1 MTPTRR
7 FRFLEREGDSHP
19 LAFTFDAERLTGPET
34 VIRTFG

>member
-19 LAFTFDAERLTGPET
+19 LAFTFDAERLIRREKAF
-34 VIRTFG
+34 RTFG